1 MLSEAEKWQRTVLG
15 WLTENRDH
23 PVLVL
28 KYEQLLT
35 DTAGELK
42 RVLDFLRVPYSEQV
56 LAKVEEVDYQV
67 FDAQREVL
75 VLDADV
81 ESEFSIEQ
89 MESVKKVVAD
99 TSRTLKRNGLDG
111 ECDLLEYL

>member
-15 WLTENRDH
+15 WLTENRGH

-42 RVLDFLRVPYSEQV
+42 RVLDFLRVPYSAQL
-56 LAKVEEVDYQV
+56 LAKVEEVDYEV
-67 FDAQREVL
+67 FGAQKE

-81 ESEFSIEQ
+81 EKEFSVEQ

-99 TSRTLKRNGLDG
+99 TSRTLKANGLDE